1 MMIPQDPA
9 MLLSYVNTQLRD
21 HYPSLAEL
29 CNSLDLNQ
37 REIEDKLAQME
48 YVYDQKQNRFV

>member
-9 MLLSYVNTQLRD
+9 LLLSYVNTQLRD
-21 HYPSLAEL
+21 YYPSLAEL
-29 CNSLDLNQ
+29 CDSLDLNQ
-37 REIEDKLAQME
+37 REIEDKLVQME